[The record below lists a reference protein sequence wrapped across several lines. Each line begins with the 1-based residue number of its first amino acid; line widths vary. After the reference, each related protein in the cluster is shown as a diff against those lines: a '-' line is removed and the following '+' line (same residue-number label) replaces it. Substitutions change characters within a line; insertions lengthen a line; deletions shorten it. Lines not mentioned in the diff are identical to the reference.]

1 MIRMH
6 DTTTGESRIVGLAS
20 ECRDEIE
27 IEAFEEAVET
37 GEVITMGITIAEPI
51 RIFSANE
58 TGHLRAM
65 ESAY

>member
-1 MIRMH
+1 MIRIH
-6 DTTTGESRIVGLAS
+6 DKTTGESRIVGLAS

-27 IEAFEEAVET
+27 IEAFEQAVET
-37 GEVITMGITIAEPI
+37 GEVITMGSTIAEPL
-51 RIFSANE
+51 RSFSANE